1 MPVVSPGPSDT
12 ARRILDI
19 AERLVQTQGFNAFSY
34 ADIAAELRITKA
46 SLHYHFAS
54 KATLGS
60 QLIARYSE
68 NFQQA
73 LEAIDEEKSD
83 ARQKLRRYAELY
95 ARALRK
101 DRMCLCGMLASD
113 YATLP
118 KPMKEGVRRFFD
130 NNEVWLARLLEDG
143 RRARTLRFTGPAE
156 EVARTLIASFEGAML
171 VARSYGDAGR
181 FDSAANRM
189 VAQLDGK

>member
-1 MPVVSPGPSDT
+1 MPVVLPGPSDT
-12 ARRILDI
+12 AQRILDI
-19 AERLVQTQGFNAFSY
+19 AERLVQTQGFNGFSY

-46 SLHYHFAS
+46 SLHYHFAT
-54 KATLGS
+54 KATLGT

-68 NFQQA
+68 NFQHA
-73 LEAIDEEKSD
+73 LEAIDREESD

-95 ARALRK
+95 ARLLRK

-118 KPMKEGVRRFFD
+118 KPMKEAVRRFFD
-130 NNEVWLARLLEDG
+130 ENEVWLVRLLEDG
-143 RRARTLRFTGPAE
+143 RRARTLRFTGLVE

-181 FDSAANRM
+181 FESAANRM

>member
-12 ARRILDI
+12 AQRILDI

-46 SLHYHFAS
+46 SLHYHFAT
-54 KATLGS
+54 KAALGS

-73 LEAIDEEKSD
+73 LEAIDREESD

-130 NNEVWLARLLEDG
+130 DNEVWLARLLEDG
-143 RRARTLRFTGPAE
+143 RRARTLRFTGPAG

>member
-12 ARRILDI
+12 AQRILDI

-46 SLHYHFAS
+46 SLHYHFAT
-54 KATLGS
+54 KAALGS

-73 LEAIDEEKSD
+73 LEAIDREESD

-130 NNEVWLARLLEDG
+130 DNEVWLARLLEDG
-143 RRARTLRFTGPAE
+143 RRARTLRFTGPAG
-156 EVARTLIASFEGAML
+156 EVAIIGVVRLHYRWATNCDELCCPPRVSDCGASLHG
-171 VARSYGDAGR
+171 
-181 FDSAANRM
+181 
-189 VAQLDGK
+189 